1 METVR
6 TANIKALSLPYVSDT
21 LRAELL
27 SITSSLHTQCFT
39 RGGVISY
46 KFINSER
53 LLSDMNTLPSEEI
66 WSEEHAKHVDCWVDS
81 AQPFTEIVWV
91 RCDDLDLLGLHQL
104 SKTFAHRI
112 GIREGHQ
119 RIMTIYDKGGK
130 ALLKY
135 KPATN
140 ELVVLN
146 DSGLY
151 NGPIEN
157 QVLPVTKL
165 KLETST
171 SVGPHQMTVVL
182 REPTWLSSSSK

>member
-1 METVR
+1 
-6 TANIKALSLPYVSDT
+6 
-21 LRAELL
+21 
-27 SITSSLHTQCFT
+27 
-39 RGGVISY
+39 
-46 KFINSER
+46 
-53 LLSDMNTLPSEEI
+53 
-66 WSEEHAKHVDCWVDS
+66 
-81 AQPFTEIVWV
+81 
-91 RCDDLDLLGLHQL
+91 
-104 SKTFAHRI
+104 
-112 GIREGHQ
+112 
-119 RIMTIYDKGGK
+119 MTIYDKGGK

-171 SVGPHQMTVVL
+171 SVGSAANDRCTSGTNLAVL
-182 REPTWLSSSSK
+182 ILKVGALGFATSSVLFHLHPMKKHFSIYLTKTRVYLQKIKIMSMGIGRRDLRKFTPLRQVDGAIVPGRQTRGLRHLEHSFHHPKILPSSSFIWIHVSNEP

>member
-1 METVR
+1 
-6 TANIKALSLPYVSDT
+6 
-21 LRAELL
+21 
-27 SITSSLHTQCFT
+27 
-39 RGGVISY
+39 
-46 KFINSER
+46 
-53 LLSDMNTLPSEEI
+53 MNTLPSEAI
-66 WSEEHAKHVDCWVDS
+66 WSEEHAQHVDCWVDG

-91 RCDDLDLLGLHQL
+91 RCNDLDLLGLHQL
-104 SKTFAHRI
+104 SKTFAYKI
-112 GIREGHQ
+112 GMGKGCQ
-119 RIMTIYDKGGK
+119 RIMSIYEKGDK

-171 SVGPHQMTVVL
+171 SVGSQQMTDCCTSGNQPGCPHPQRRRSWLYNL
-182 REPTWLSSSSK
+182 RCSFPPSSNEKTFFNLSDKDTSLLTKD